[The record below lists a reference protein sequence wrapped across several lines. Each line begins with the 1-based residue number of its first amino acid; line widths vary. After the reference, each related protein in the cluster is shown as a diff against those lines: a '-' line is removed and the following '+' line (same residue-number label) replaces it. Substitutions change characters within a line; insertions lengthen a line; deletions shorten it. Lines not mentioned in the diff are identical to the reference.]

1 MRVVPRIAILTLLAL
16 PAVAHAAW
24 GPSGSPI
31 CTAPGFQGELFA
43 IPLPSASAVNSWTD
57 LFAVWGDARDTTT
70 AGSNVYFKVVVPWD
84 PATPPPDG
92 DPVVIAPVFQ
102 GDPVAAFTGYVANH
116 PPSSGGVVVAWTDN
130 RNGDVDVYAK
140 RVIDSPFNVPWP
152 ATGVP
157 VCAVSG
163 PQFAIQVVGDFDA
176 GATFAWLDGRT
187 GFNSVYAQRVD
198 RDGVPQWAL
207 NGIPVCAEAGYRWN
221 LKSARA
227 DNGGGMYL
235 VWTDDRPGTIR
246 AFALRLLPDGT
257 PAPGWPASGLQVST
271 LTAASL
277 GPVVSDGAGG
287 IYVTFGSGLGV
298 PVVSRLDGN
307 GTVHPGWPAN
317 GVPLAATPF
326 TGGIEDAIAYG
337 DGLVAVWSKNIL
349 PPDDYLEFD
358 LVAQRLLGNGTRSPG
373 WDAEGNVLCSA
384 AGNQGGARLAAGAP
398 AILATWEDERPGSQ
412 GTDLYAMRLTDS
424 GGPDPF
430 WPVNGV
436 AIATVNGRQ
445 MTPRPVWDHLG
456 GVMIAYVDDHDFNS
470 FETDIE
476 VQRVNLDGSVG
487 TTGVRSGAAGGP
499 LRLGAPVPN
508 PARAAVSLALAG
520 NSGVARV
527 VVADALGRQVRSLA
541 SAGGALRWDLCDDAG
556 RRVAPGVYWVHVRDR
571 AGEATRAV
579 VVRK

>member
-1 MRVVPRIAILTLLAL
+1 MRVIPVIAIVTLLAL
-16 PAVAHAAW
+16 PPAARAAW
-24 GPSGSPI
+24 GPEGSPV
-31 CTAPGFQGELFA
+31 CTASGFQGDLFA
-43 IPLPSASAVNSWTD
+43 IPLPGGYAASSWTE

-70 AGSNVYFKVVVPWD
+70 AGSDVYFKAIAPWD
-84 PATPPPDG
+84 PSSPPVDG
-92 DPVVIAPVFQ
+92 SPVVIAPVFQ
-102 GDPVAAFTGYVANH
+102 GDPVAAFTGYFSNH

-152 ATGVP
+152 ATGIP
-157 VCAVSG
+157 VCAASG
-163 PQFAIQVVGDFDA
+163 AQFAVQVIGDASA

-198 RDGVPQWAL
+198 QDGVPQWAL
-207 NGIPVCAEAGYRWN
+207 NGIPVCAEPGYRWN
-221 LKSARA
+221 LRAARA
-227 DNGGGMYL
+227 DDGGGMYL
-235 VWTDDRPGTIR
+235 VWTDDRPGTVR

-277 GPVVSDGAGG
+277 GPVVSVGAGG
-287 IYVTFGSGLGV
+287 VYVTFNSGLGV
-298 PVVSRLDGN
+298 PVASRLDGDGN
-307 GTVHPGWPAN
+307 VHPGWPAN

-326 TGGIEDAIAYG
+326 SGGIDDAIAYG
-337 DGLVAVWSKNIL
+337 DGVVTVWRKNIL
-349 PPDDYLEFD
+349 PPTDYQEFD
-358 LVAQRLLGNGTRSPG
+358 LVAQRLLGDGTRPAG

-384 AGNQGGARLAAGAP
+384 AGDQVNARLAADAP
-398 AILATWEDERPGSQ
+398 AIVATWEDSRSGSQ
-412 GTDLYAMRLTDS
+412 APDLYAMRLTDA
-424 GGPDPF
+424 GAPHPW

-436 AIATVNGRQ
+436 AVAAVNGRQ
-445 MTPRPVWDHLG
+445 FSPRPVWDGLG

-487 TTGVRSGAAGGP
+487 TTGVETGVAGGP

-508 PARAAVSLALAG
+508 PARAEVSLALAG
-520 NSGVARV
+520 NAGVARAV
-527 VVADALGRQVRSLA
+527 VTDALGRRVRALDS
-541 SAGGALRWDLCDDAG
+541 GGGTLRWDLTDDAG